1 MTLLLPLAHGLGGVR
16 DPVLPDWLMYYAG
29 SLVLILSFVALGVL
43 WRKPILEGRFAGRPL
58 SDRWQRRILWPGWR
72 VILGTL
78 SAGLLVVVW
87 LAAFVGRPDAGDNLA
102 PTFVWVIF
110 WLGLVPLVIV
120 FGNLWSV
127 LSPWKAIADGVAWL
141 WSKTGRSWEPAA
153 TYPERLGR
161 WPAAVLLFAFA
172 SLELAYPRA
181 AEPRTLA
188 LAIVVY
194 SWITWAGMLLFG
206 RRTWVENGEA
216 FHVYFGLLALIA
228 PFAVQ
233 EHDGRRAVIVRP
245 PLVGLTAP
253 QTHPGTVV
261 FVLVMLGSV
270 AFDGLSRQQWWQDRL
285 YNLESE
291 YIVDSPRTADLVA
304 TGFNVLGLLG
314 AVLAVTALFLLAVWI
329 AKVISGGREGLA
341 GVFVASLIP
350 IALAYNIAHYFTSL
364 VNQGQYALPLSSD
377 PFGKGWDLFG
387 TSDFQPSLFN
397 SPNGIWYVQ
406 VGVLVVGHVLGLVV
420 AHDRAVALWGSART
434 AVRTQ
439 YAMLAPDGPLH
450 LHRAMAALGE
460 LVVAH
465 GGTAGLVVETA
476 FALLIVAIALAV
488 WVGSRGDDKK

>member
-1 MTLLLPLAHGLGGVR
+1 VTALLPLAHGIGGVR
-16 DPVLPDWLMYYAG
+16 DPVLPDWLMYYGGAI
-29 SLVLILSFVALGVL
+29 VLILSFVALGVL
-43 WRKPILEGRFAGRPL
+43 WRRPVLEGRGEGRPL
-58 SDRWQRRILWPGWR
+58 SERWQRLLLWPGWR
-72 VILGTL
+72 IILGAI
-78 SAGLLVVVW
+78 SAGLLLVVW

-110 WLGLVPLVIV
+110 WLGLVPLVVI

-127 LSPWKAIADGVAWL
+127 LSPWKAVADAVAWA
-141 WSKTGRSWEPAA
+141 WRKTGREWEPAA
-153 TYPERLGR
+153 AYPERLGR
-161 WPAAVLLFAFA
+161 WPAAVLLFAYA
-172 SLELAYPRA
+172 ALELAYPRA

-194 SWITWAGMLLFG
+194 SWITWAGMLVYG
-206 RRTWVENGEA
+206 RREWNENGEA
-216 FHVYFGLLALIA
+216 FNVYFSLLSLIA

-233 EHDGRRAVIVRP
+233 ERDGRRLVVVRP
-245 PLVGLTAP
+245 PLAGLTLP
-253 QTHPGTVV
+253 QHRPGTVA

-304 TGFNVLGLLG
+304 TGFNAFGLLA
-314 AVLAVTALFLLAVWI
+314 AVVAVAIVFLAAVW
-329 AKVISGGREGLA
+329 AARAVSGSTEGLA
-341 GVFVASLIP
+341 SVFVASLIP
-350 IALAYNIAHYFTSL
+350 IALAYSIAHYFTLL

-397 SPNGIWYVQ
+397 SPNAIWYVQ
-406 VGVLVVGHVLGLVV
+406 VGVLVVGHVLGLTL

-439 YAMLAPDGPLH
+439 YAMLALMVLYTCTGLW
-450 LHRAMAALGE
+450 LLS
-460 LVVAH
+460 
-465 GGTAGLVVETA
+465 AG
-476 FALLIVAIALAV
+476 
-488 WVGSRGDDKK
+488 